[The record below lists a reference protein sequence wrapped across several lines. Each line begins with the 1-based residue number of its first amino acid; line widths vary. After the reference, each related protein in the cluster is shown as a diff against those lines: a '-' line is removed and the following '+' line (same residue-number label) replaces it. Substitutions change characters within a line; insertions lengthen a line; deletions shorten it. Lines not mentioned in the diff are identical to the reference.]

1 MPVAGANVSAAVEA
15 LLAGRGI
22 DYQPGRQ
29 ITASEPGMVHFGDT
43 SEDVDL
49 LVYMPPIAAPPV
61 IANSALAGDDGW
73 IHVDRTT
80 LATGFEGV
88 YAIGDNTH
96 IVLGIG
102 VGIRGCGR
110 RWSTQPPACPVD
122 HPPTNNETWFRG
134 VR

>member
-1 MPVAGANVSAAVEA
+1 MAIGRHADPVKRRVSRDVSDPGPGDHLPPWRSVLAVVAHPEADSFGLGAVPTGFAEA
-15 LLAGRGI
+15 
-22 DYQPGRQ
+22 
-29 ITASEPGMVHFGDT
+29 
-43 SEDVDL
+43 
-49 LVYMPPIAAPPV
+49 
-61 IANSALAGDDGW
+61 GW
-73 IHVDRTT
+73 IRADPAT
-80 LATGFEGV
+80 LATGFEDV